1 MSRNNT
7 ITVVGSVNMDFTLLV
22 DELPNRGST
31 VTASRLHVT
40 PGGKGANQAVA
51 AAKLGSSVRIIA
63 RVGRDQNG
71 LAAEESLKSA
81 GVAVDHLEI
90 DEDMSTGLA
99 FVTVDSSGS
108 NTIVVYQGANG
119 SLMPADVVR
128 HSCAIGDAG
137 ALMAQLEVPLE
148 TVDCAFDVARS
159 SGVFTVLNPAPAV
172 ALPDSIL
179 RNTDLI
185 IPNETEATILT
196 GVEVD
201 NVRTAQEAARKLR
214 LMGPERVVITLGSNG
229 AMYLGPEGALYHD
242 AFKVDTVDSTA
253 AGDSFVGAFVTR
265 WLGGD
270 KPDQCLEFA
279 CAAGA
284 LTTTRIG
291 AQESL
296 PNCDEVKELIIAAR
310 RR

>member
-7 ITVVGSVNMDFTLLV
+7 ITVVGSVNMDFALLV

-31 VTASRLHVT
+31 VTASGLHVA

-51 AAKLGSSVRIIA
+51 AAKLGSCVRIIA
-63 RVGRDQNG
+63 RVGRDQSG
-71 LAAEESLKSA
+71 LAAENSLKQA
-81 GVAVDHLEI
+81 GVSVDHLEI
-90 DEDMSTGLA
+90 GEDMSTGLA
-99 FVTVDSSGS
+99 FVTVDSSGA

-119 SLMPADVVR
+119 SLTPADVVR
-128 HSCAIGDAG
+128 HSCAIKNAG
-137 ALMAQLEVPLE
+137 AVIAQLEVPLE
-148 TVDCAFDVARS
+148 TVDYAFDAARS
-159 SGVFTVLNPAPAV
+159 SGVLTVLNPAPAV
-172 ALPDSIL
+172 PLPDSIL
-179 RNTDLI
+179 QNTDLI
-185 IPNETEATILT
+185 VPNETEATILT
-196 GVEVD
+196 GVEVSD
-201 NVRTAQEAARKLR
+201 VRTAQQAAKRLR
-214 LMGPERVVITLGSNG
+214 SMGPERVVITLGSNG
-229 AMYLGPEGALYHD
+229 AIYLGPEGALQQD

-265 WLGGD
+265 WLGGH

-296 PNCDEVKELIIAAR
+296 PSCDEVEDLIAVHGR
-310 RR
+310 